1 MKKMNVGKDAFL
13 KNERGVFSF
22 AIYKEQDITFIR
34 QLMLQMGEM
43 QIMKMNDIHEVLHIG
58 TELMEFHNKKQ
69 ERDFYKPRCRQ
80 MQFR

>member
-1 MKKMNVGKDAFL
+1 
-13 KNERGVFSF
+13 
-22 AIYKEQDITFIR
+22 
-34 QLMLQMGEM
+34 MGEM
-43 QIMKMNDIHEVLHIG
+43 HIMKITNLHEVLHIG

>member
-1 MKKMNVGKDAFL
+1 
-13 KNERGVFSF
+13 
-22 AIYKEQDITFIR
+22 
-34 QLMLQMGEM
+34 MGEM
-43 QIMKMNDIHEVLHIG
+43 HIMKTNNFHEVLHIG

>member
-1 MKKMNVGKDAFL
+1 MWAKTPFSEMRKASFLLQPIHGKRLQPQD
-13 KNERGVFSF
+13 NE
-22 AIYKEQDITFIR
+22 K
-34 QLMLQMGEM
+34 LQMGEM
-43 QIMKMNDIHEVLHIG
+43 HIMKITNIHEVLHIG